1 MPGGTSPERSE
12 AVGHHMV
19 HDLVFAID
27 GIDARLSEPVSLRE
41 AGPPTSGSYTDWIT
55 QHPQLLG
62 SKVRIVATDLRWQG
76 EATGDEV
83 AIDVLGLGTDGRL
96 VVGAVLVDEQ
106 PQQVLMRA
114 LTQAAYASRLEPPT
128 LAEMHGR
135 HLRARGQHTADDTAL
150 HRLEAHAGG
159 ALRPDLLAT
168 PRVVLFTE
176 QLTPAL
182 GTTVVWLDEMG
193 LDIALQRLRAYAV
206 AGQALLI
213 VSRAFPPEPV
223 TEFEVVRPR
232 RLQVVD
238 RVDDGDHI
246 VLDRGPG
253 LPDEGTYPP
262 PQPQGAADPGDTD
275 VVYTNGFGH
284 GRRPQP

>member
-1 MPGGTSPERSE
+1 
-12 AVGHHMV
+12 MV

-27 GIDARLSEPVSLRE
+27 GIDARLSEPVSLRD

-76 EATGDEV
+76 EASADEV

-96 VVGAVLVDEQ
+96 VVGVVLVDDQ
-106 PQQVLMRA
+106 PQQILVRA
-114 LTQAAYASRLEPPT
+114 LTQAAYASRLEPAT

-150 HRLEAHAGG
+150 HRLESHAGG
-159 ALRPDLLAT
+159 SLHPGLLAR
-168 PRVVLFTE
+168 PRMVRFTE
-176 QLTPAL
+176 HLTPAL

-193 LDIALQRLRAYAV
+193 LDIALQRLRAYEV
-206 AGQALLI
+206 AGQAMLI

-238 RVDDGDHI
+238 RVDDSGET
-246 VLDRGPG
+246 VLDRGAAAPH
-253 LPDEGTYPP
+253 DEGAYGPLP
-262 PQPQGAADPGDTD
+262 HGSVDPAETD

-284 GRRPQP
+284 GRRPQE